1 MSTEINYGKYGLMR
15 LKFLKEERPA
25 LYTSLLNSGKLSS
38 HLLEV
43 NERASAEVELLVD
56 SFVKCTEIPDKAS
69 FPDKWM
75 QHMNALKHRAEE
87 LVYNSLIFI

>member
-1 MSTEINYGKYGLMR
+1 MSNEGTLGKYGLMR
-15 LKFLKEERPA
+15 LKFLKEKRPA
-25 LYTSLLNSGKLSS
+25 LYTSLLISGELLA

-56 SFVKCTEIPDKAS
+56 SFVKCTELPDKAS
-69 FPDKWM
+69 FPEKWL

-87 LVYNSLIFI
+87 LVYNSLIFS